1 MITTPIIAIV
11 GAPRTGKSYLA
22 KKLSEQYNAVLFLED
37 DGVGYPQRM
46 QENLAQNIRPLE
58 RQLWFRTRCTNRHI
72 QAKQL
77 QQQGTVSVLDIFW
90 LSAHLYID
98 ALLQGFERELMQ
110 DISKQDE
117 QLLGYPDVVI
127 YLKQSEEGT
136 KDFVQQGGR
145 TFDTSDTYYQEVIL
159 PAQQSHEL
167 YFHEHGHKMN
177 LISFD
182 RTGADFG
189 NVETF
194 QSLVAQID
202 RSLFS
207 V

>member
-1 MITTPIIAIV
+1 MQAPIIAIV

-22 KKLSEQYNAVLFLED
+22 KKLSEQYGAALFLED
-37 DGVGYPQRM
+37 DGVGYPQRI

-58 RQLWFRTRCTNRHI
+58 RQLWFRTRCANRHI
-72 QAKQL
+72 EAKQL
-77 QQQGTVSVLDIFW
+77 QQQGKASVLDIFW

-136 KDFVQQGGR
+136 KDFLQQGGR
-145 TFDTSDTYYQEVIL
+145 IFDISDTYYKEVIL
-159 PAQQSHEL
+159 PAQQSHES
-167 YFHEHGHKMN
+167 YFSEHGRKMN
-177 LISFD
+177 LITVD
-182 RTGADFG
+182 RTGVDFG
-189 NVETF
+189 EPQTL
-194 QSLVAQID
+194 QAIIHQIN
-202 RSLFS
+202 SSFA
-207 V
+207 